1 MSITFFTP
9 CNEYKPNFLKR
20 MKINF
25 KHTRWSFSIILTLAT
40 LGATLLT
47 SCDEDNGLPYYDD
60 KSLDAPYLFTEG
72 YQDEIQYPYQL
83 STPLTD
89 WLSLVRDDVKVCKL
103 SIPGTHDS
111 MTGMG
116 FYTPVVKYFS
126 NIMAISQ
133 VSTFDE
139 QMSSGIRFFD
149 FRPVVAIDTLAQKPE
164 DRQILRLAHGFTEVN
179 VSLEQS
185 IDWMQQ
191 FLKSH
196 PSEFFI
202 VKIQADNG
210 MESQQNW
217 TVLLNKV
224 LSMPKYQGLFVEN
237 WRPDI
242 TVGEMRGKILWL
254 SRYDLRPVNPA
265 FHYPVA
271 YCDWPDED
279 PDVDEEVHP
288 EQQRNCAIYNM
299 EDPSIRATL
308 YKQDYYKTTS
318 EKRMATKIATVL
330 AMMKSAREATAS
342 DENIWIVNHC
352 SAYTEVSAR
361 GYITNASNLHPKV
374 IEELLANEG
383 TVGIMPMDMSCH
395 DYVRCI
401 INGGTPYT
409 SDYLYGFYPRSQ
421 SLTNLLVMSN
431 KKFFK

>member
-1 MSITFFTP
+1 
-9 CNEYKPNFLKR
+9 
-20 MKINF
+20 MKIKF
-25 KHTRWSFSIILTLAT
+25 KHSKWSYSVFLTLLT
-40 LGATLLT
+40 LGAALLS
-47 SCDEDNGLPYYDD
+47 SCEEDNGLPYYDEN
-60 KSLDAPYLFTEG
+60 SLDAPYLFPEG
-72 YQDEIQYPYQL
+72 YQDDIQHPYELARPL
-83 STPLTD
+83 SD

-116 FYTPVVKYFS
+116 FYTPVIKYFS

-133 VSTFDE
+133 VSTFAE
-139 QMSSGIRFFD
+139 QMSCGIRFFD
-149 FRPVVAIDTLAQKPE
+149 FRPVVAIDTLAQKSE

-179 VSLEQS
+179 VSLEES

-191 FLKSH
+191 FLKAH

-224 LSMPKYQGLFVEN
+224 LSMPKYEGLFVKS

-242 TVGEMRGKILWL
+242 TVGEMRGKILWF

-288 EQQRNCAIYNM
+288 EQQRSCAIYNM
-299 EDPSIRATL
+299 EDPSIKATL

-318 EKRMATKIATVL
+318 EKRMATKISTVL

-374 IEELLANEG
+374 IEDLLSNEG

-395 DYVRCI
+395 DYVYCI